1 MTKQQDQSNLKWV
14 ADFIWNIADDRL
26 REFVSSG
33 GHLVSTMRSFVTDD
47 EVTVWHDRAP
57 HNLTDVFGMTYN
69 QFTRPNGHVSVE
81 FAGTLAKTPASDAQ
95 ALIEL
100 VTPFD
105 GTDVLASYG
114 HYAWKDYAAVT
125 RHGFGKGDAEWIAT
139 LLDADTIRAVL
150 REAVEH
156 AGIADAGTALAGQVT
171 VRRGTNARG
180 EQVTYLL
187 NYSAD
192 EVTIDSPVSGDVV
205 VAPVV
210 VGTDGTVDESATAA
224 IALKEGSKVE
234 VGDRLTIGRWNVV
247 VIAG

>member
-1 MTKQQDQSNLKWV
+1 MKLRGGQRQCSIALHAEINGTDSIRDCQFRYLPCPLVPSCRGNRAYRLTIRSEEYVKAAIIAHTTRLDRYFRDILKIQIFESNYRTGSQ
-14 ADFIWNIADDRL
+14 IADICFRFTFTF
-26 REFVSSG
+26 R
-33 GHLVSTMRSFVTDD
+33 
-47 EVTVWHDRAP
+47 HD
-57 HNLTDVFGMTYN
+57 
-69 QFTRPNGHVSVE
+69 
-81 FAGTLAKTPASDAQ
+81 
-95 ALIEL
+95 
-100 VTPFD
+100 
-105 GTDVLASYG
+105 
-114 HYAWKDYAAVT
+114 
-125 RHGFGKGDAEWIAT
+125 
-139 LLDADTIRAVL
+139 IRAVL

-192 EVTIDSPVSGDVV
+192 EVTIASPVSGDVV

-234 VGDRLTIGRWNVV
+234 VGDRLTIGRWPRR
-247 VIAG
+247 

>member
-1 MTKQQDQSNLKWV
+1 M
-14 ADFIWNIADDRL
+14 
-26 REFVSSG
+26 
-33 GHLVSTMRSFVTDD
+33 
-47 EVTVWHDRAP
+47 
-57 HNLTDVFGMTYN
+57 
-69 QFTRPNGHVSVE
+69 
-81 FAGTLAKTPASDAQ
+81 
-95 ALIEL
+95 
-100 VTPFD
+100 
-105 GTDVLASYG
+105 LASYG
-114 HYAWKDYAAVT
+114 HYAWKNYAAVT

-156 AGIADAGTALAGQVT
+156 AEIFSGSFRCGTWDSFWDAGTALAGQVT

>member
-1 MTKQQDQSNLKWV
+1 M
-14 ADFIWNIADDRL
+14 ARP
-26 REFVSSG
+26 
-33 GHLVSTMRSFVTDD
+33 
-47 EVTVWHDRAP
+47 RA
-57 HNLTDVFGMTYN
+57 
-69 QFTRPNGHVSVE
+69 
-81 FAGTLAKTPASDAQ
+81 
-95 ALIEL
+95 EL

-105 GTDVLASYG
+105 GTDVLAGYG
-114 HYAWKDYAAVT
+114 HYVWKDYAAVT

-180 EQVTYLL
+180 ERVTYLL

-192 EVTIDSPVSGDVV
+192 EVTIASTVSGDVV

-210 VGTDGTVDESATAA
+210 VGSDGTVDESATAA
-224 IALKEGSKVE
+224 VALKEGAKIAA
-234 VGDRLTIGRWNVV
+234 GDMLTIGRWNVA

>member
-1 MTKQQDQSNLKWV
+1 MISMRGIRKS
-14 ADFIWNIADDRL
+14 FDRL
-26 REFVSSG
+26 EVLRGVDLDVNAGEILSIVGASG
-33 GHLVSTMRSFVTDD
+33 AGKTTL
-47 EVTVWHDRAP
+47 
-57 HNLTDVFGMTYN
+57 L
-69 QFTRPNGHVSVE
+69 QIL
-81 FAGTLAKTPASDAQ
+81 GTLERPDSGS
-95 ALIEL
+95 
-100 VTPFD
+100 VTYD

-114 HYAWKDYAAVT
+114 HYAWKNYAAVT

>member
-1 MTKQQDQSNLKWV
+1 M
-14 ADFIWNIADDRL
+14 
-26 REFVSSG
+26 
-33 GHLVSTMRSFVTDD
+33 
-47 EVTVWHDRAP
+47 
-57 HNLTDVFGMTYN
+57 
-69 QFTRPNGHVSVE
+69 
-81 FAGTLAKTPASDAQ
+81 
-95 ALIEL
+95 
-100 VTPFD
+100 
-105 GTDVLASYG
+105 
-114 HYAWKDYAAVT
+114 
-125 RHGFGKGDAEWIAT
+125 
-139 LLDADTIRAVL
+139 
-150 REAVEH
+150 EH

-205 VAPVV
+205 VVAPVV

-247 VIAG
+247 VITG

>member
-1 MTKQQDQSNLKWV
+1 M
-14 ADFIWNIADDRL
+14 
-26 REFVSSG
+26 
-33 GHLVSTMRSFVTDD
+33 
-47 EVTVWHDRAP
+47 
-57 HNLTDVFGMTYN
+57 
-69 QFTRPNGHVSVE
+69 
-81 FAGTLAKTPASDAQ
+81 
-95 ALIEL
+95 
-100 VTPFD
+100 
-105 GTDVLASYG
+105 LASYG